1 MAKGHLIAQVTV
13 TDPEAYSRYGKAA
26 GDLLKAFGARSIVR
40 PDTALVKEGRPK
52 ARTVIFE
59 FESFEKAKAFWDSP
73 EYAEAKA
80 MRVGAAEGDFIL
92 IEGTDGR

>member
-1 MAKGHLIAQVTV
+1 MAKGYLIAQVTV
-13 TDPEAYSRYGKAA
+13 TNPAAYALYAKAA
-26 GDLLKAFGARSIVR
+26 GDLLIAYGARAVVR

-59 FESFEKAKAFWDSP
+59 FGSFDEAKAFWDSP

-80 MRVGAAEGDFIL
+80 LRAGAADGDFIL
-92 IEGTDGR
+92 IEGVD